1 MNRRNLFA
9 AIAAVAFLPVARAAL
24 RNLLRGRVAP
34 DKGKSSSKAES
45 LTFLTEDGGKEIV
58 TGDEFSMGQLQDP
71 RLAGRLWELEGEGK
85 PGGPF
90 EIQKLFTIKD
100 GKRYTVKYFCNVCNI
115 YTYEPGLCMCCQDE
129 TVLQEIPTP

>member
-1 MNRRNLFA
+1 
-9 AIAAVAFLPVARAAL
+9 
-24 RNLLRGRVAP
+24 
-34 DKGKSSSKAES
+34 
-45 LTFLTEDGGKEIV
+45 
-58 TGDEFSMGQLQDP
+58 MGQLRDP
-71 RLAGRLWELEGEGK
+71 RLDGRLWELQGERR

-129 TVLQEIPTP
+129 TALQEIPTL